1 MPLQQACLDSEAR
14 AFLSPLPQRGKELSK
29 HLRTLAHGGLVGCRR
44 EGAFAYYRVTD
55 PSVPGLGLLACGRLC
70 QNDESGPN

>member
-1 MPLQQACLDSEAR
+1 MRGSRGRSCASRNAEAT
-14 AFLSPLPQRGKELSK
+14 AQSHQNTSK

-55 PSVPGLGLLACGRLC
+55 PSAPGLGLLACGRLC